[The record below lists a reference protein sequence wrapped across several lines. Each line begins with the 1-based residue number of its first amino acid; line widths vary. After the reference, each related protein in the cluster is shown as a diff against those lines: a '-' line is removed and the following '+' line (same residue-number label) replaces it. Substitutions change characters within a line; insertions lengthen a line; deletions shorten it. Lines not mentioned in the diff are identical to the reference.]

1 VANNKTVDRYPWYD
15 VVKGNDLQQGDIF
28 FGCPI
33 PKPTLSA
40 LEGRASAVEEVEVQG
55 YNAIVLSQSCDLA
68 IRKGGKCDVEH
79 VILCPIYSPEDL
91 KDDPRYS
98 KRDAWEQ
105 ARKGRYPSVHVL
117 NKCTVGP
124 NFDFMLVDLTEVLS
138 IDVSTLRE
146 FAEKQNPRVRLNPPY
161 REHLSQAFAR
171 LFMRVGLP
179 VDIPAFA

>member
-1 VANNKTVDRYPWYD
+1 VANDITADRYPWYE

-40 LEGRASAVEEVEVQG
+40 LESSASAAEEVEVQRH
-55 YNAIVLSQSCDLA
+55 NAIVVSQSCDLA
-68 IRKGGKCDVEH
+68 IRKDGKCAVDH
-79 VILCPIYSPEDL
+79 VILCPIYSFEDL
-91 KDDPRYS
+91 KDDGRYS
-98 KRDAWEQ
+98 RKESWEE
-105 ARKGRYPSVHVL
+105 ARKGRHPSVHVL
-117 NKCTVGP
+117 NECAVGTK
-124 NFDFMLVDLTEVLS
+124 FGFMLVNLTEVLS

-179 VDIPAFA
+179 VDIPAFV